1 MKVKDEKVLRFSIR
15 KHHLGAV
22 SIAVTALLF
31 LTNGAVYAQNENNVS
46 GGGQVLIVVLN
57 LETLI

>member
-46 GGGQVLIVVLN
+46 GGGDRFS
-57 LETLI
+57 